1 MKQTR
6 MTMKAMGSAADPDPA
21 SQAGSGGQWPASA
34 QQGGAGQI
42 GSAGSA
48 LPDSVRSAMEAQ
60 LGADFSDVKIL
71 NNSCLPNS
79 IGARAFTSGT
89 DIHFASGAYD
99 PHSPAGKKLLAH
111 ELTHVVQQKQGG
123 RKAD

>member
-1 MKQTR
+1 
-6 MTMKAMGSAADPDPA
+6 
-21 SQAGSGGQWPASA
+21 
-34 QQGGAGQI
+34 
-42 GSAGSA
+42 
-48 LPDSVRSAMEAQ
+48 MEAQ